1 MTLLTILLLACI
13 TFGTRYLFLDGRLPI
28 RLGPNLKHLLSFSG
42 PAVLTAIAAPI
53 IFVHQ
58 QQLDIALDNPYLWG
72 ALAAVVAAYK
82 TGSVYWTIGLLVC
95 WHLTA
100 LITHRSLI
108 TAVGPQRGCT
118 VLASIDIIKT

>member
-1 MTLLTILLLACI
+1 LTLLTILLLACI

-58 QQLDIALDNPYLWG
+58 QKLDIAIDNPYLWG

-82 TGSVYWTIGLLVC
+82 TGSVYWTIGLGLLAFTLI
-95 WHLTA
+95 LTG
-100 LITHRSLI
+100 H
-108 TAVGPQRGCT
+108 
-118 VLASIDIIKT
+118 

>member
-1 MTLLTILLLACI
+1 LTLLTILLLAFI

-58 QQLDIALDNPYLWG
+58 QKLDIAIDNPYLWG

-82 TGSVYWTIGLLVC
+82 TGSVYWTIGLGL
-95 WHLTA
+95 LAFA
-100 LITHRSLI
+100 LILTGH
-108 TAVGPQRGCT
+108 
-118 VLASIDIIKT
+118 